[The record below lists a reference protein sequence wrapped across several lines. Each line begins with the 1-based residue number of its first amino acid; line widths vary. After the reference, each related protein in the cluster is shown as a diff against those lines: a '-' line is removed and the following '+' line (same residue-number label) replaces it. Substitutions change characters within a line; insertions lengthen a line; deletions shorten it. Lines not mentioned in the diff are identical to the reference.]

1 MRKIINFAV
10 ALALAVGI
18 CIPASAAGGGSFAD
32 VSSGAWY
39 APHVE
44 KAASLGLV
52 SGVGNGNY
60 APDKQVTYAEFATML
75 DNIHWKDEV
84 TVAQAQK
91 HPSDPWWIPQ
101 AIVADDH
108 CLFAGTPMADE
119 YGWYDWANK
128 PVSRS
133 DMAMMTY
140 NYMLACGGKEID
152 DKVLTLT
159 TARISDINGEDQQ
172 HKMAI
177 AYCYAEGILSG
188 TGGGKFSPEVTLN
201 RAQAA
206 TVLCNIYA
214 KVTGDVTG
222 SGNQTQTPPATTKP
236 AARPAGAVGGQYDLS
251 KYTVPADTNKDGWIT
266 SAEVQAVLDRL
277 KVEYPSSSEWGEKSR
292 YPGLY
297 EYSGGA
303 ISGGLGSG
311 SACSGFARLV
321 SDQIF
326 GNLPKREV
334 PIEQIRMG
342 DYLSNGRDNHD
353 NIALCSV
360 GEGKLGEFTSPTMYN
375 TTDGNVSGTVG
386 WGRARYAEDW
396 PTGTTGTHIWTRYPA
411 E

>member
-1 MRKIINFAV
+1 MKKILSLTFAFC
-10 ALALAVGI
+10 LSLTL
-18 CIPASAAGGGSFAD
+18 CIPALSAPAQTFTD
-32 VSSGAWY
+32 VPDNKWY
-39 APHVE
+39 YAYVE

-84 TVAQAQK
+84 TAAQAQK

-159 TARISDINGEDQQ
+159 ATRINDIGNEDKQ
-172 HKMAI
+172 HTKAI
-177 AYCYAEGILSG
+177 AYCYAEGILNG
-188 TGGGKFSPEVTLN
+188 TGGGKFSPETNMN

-206 TVLCNIYA
+206 TVLCSIYA

-236 AARPAGAVGGQYDLS
+236 AARPAGAVGGSYDLT

-266 SAEVQAVLDRL
+266 SDEVQAVLDRL
-277 KVEYPSSSEWGEKSR
+277 KQEYPSGTAWGETTR
-292 YPGLY
+292 YPGLN

-311 SACSGFARLV
+311 VQCVGYAYMV

-334 PIEQIRMG
+334 SIEQLRTG
-342 DYLSNGRDNHD
+342 DYMRNGPSNYRLAAGR
-353 NIALCSV
+353 
-360 GEGKLGEFTSPTMYN
+360 E
-375 TTDGNVSGTVG
+375 
-386 WGRARYAEDW
+386 
-396 PTGTTGTHIWTRYPA
+396 
-411 E
+411 